1 MTGEEILAY
10 GEELID
16 DTFGSTDYIMMN
28 IAYREVLAERPWRFL
43 VKWYE
48 SQDFSSQVTLPAD
61 FNSTLPDEEGHGH
74 LFVGTPNNKYLEIDI
89 KKKIDYENTT
99 GFFYIDRANNKI
111 VFTGNAVDSGKVK
124 LPYIFDPDDITET
137 TSPTFG
143 FKKGFQP
150 FQNIGVRSPES
161 SLYFANF
168 PSRDPLFEPEPQSRR
183 RDPLGLLLRT
193 LASFRT
199 HLFYI

>member
-43 VKWYE
+43 VKWDD
-48 SQDFSSQVTLPAD
+48 SQDFTSQVTLPTD
-61 FNSTLPDEEGHGH
+61 FNSTLPDKEGHGH
-74 LFVGTPNNKYLEIDI
+74 LFVGTPNHKYLEIDI
-89 KKKIDYENTT
+89 KEKINYENIT
-99 GFFYIDRANNKI
+99 GFFYIDRANNRI

-124 LPYIFDPDDITET
+124 LPYIFDPADIAET

-150 FQNIGVRSPES
+150 IIAYKMAALYPITEQEEKARSYRAENQAE
-161 SLYFANF
+161 YT
-168 PSRDPLFEPEPQSRR
+168 RLFNLMILDDARQAEY
-183 RDPLGLLLRT
+183 
-193 LASFRT
+193 AT
-199 HLFYI
+199 HR